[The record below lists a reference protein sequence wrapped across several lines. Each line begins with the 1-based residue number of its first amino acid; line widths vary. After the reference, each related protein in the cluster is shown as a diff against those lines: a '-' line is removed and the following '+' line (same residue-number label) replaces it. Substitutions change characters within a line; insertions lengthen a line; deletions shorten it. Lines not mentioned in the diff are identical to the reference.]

1 MSEQTSRI
9 DPFRRLLW
17 ICLGVY
23 WFALMLAIHW
33 PMPFHA
39 SHFVRFDDKF
49 VHLALYGGLALV
61 LCPLVD
67 TMFAGW
73 PAWKRA
79 VGIVIAVAL
88 QGGLDEITQPLTQ
101 RTTDILDLVADT
113 CGAILAVLIYRAW
126 IRRMM
131 PSFERGFTAMVNGD
145 T

>member
-1 MSEQTSRI
+1 MSDPTNRI
-9 DPFRRLLW
+9 NSFRRLLW
-17 ICLGVY
+17 TCLGVY

-49 VHLALYGGLALV
+49 VHLALYGGLALI

-67 TMFAGW
+67 FLFAGW
-73 PAWKRA
+73 TPWKRVA
-79 VGIVIAVAL
+79 SIVAAVAL
-88 QGGLDEITQPLTQ
+88 QGGLDELTQPLTQ

-126 IRRMM
+126 FRRMM
-131 PSFERGFTAMVNGD
+131 PSVERGALPPP
-145 T
+145 